1 MSEQQNSPDST
12 DQLVAHQSK
21 LGEWF
26 EKLEKPLMIYAYQ
39 TLNDRQ
45 EAMDMVQE
53 AFTRFF
59 KEEKTV
65 REPKAWLYR
74 TTRNLC
80 ISYLRKNGR
89 VQTVGEEEQMDF
101 FEGSGDGEANPARQM
116 ERKEARGRVRHA
128 LSMLP
133 EDLREL
139 IRMKFDEKMSYKA
152 ISEKSGLSVS
162 NVGYKLHSVIKDLAI
177 DMKAEGFAS

>member
-1 MSEQQNSPDST
+1 MPK
-12 DQLVAHQSK
+12 DQDVRV
-21 LGEWF
+21 WY

-80 ISYLRKNGR
+80 VSYLRKNGR

-101 FEGSGDGEANPARQM
+101 FEGSGGGEANPARQM

-139 IRMKFDEKMSYKA
+139 IRMKFDEKMSYKE

-162 NVGYKLHSVIKDLAI
+162 NVGYKLHSVIKDLAV